1 MKFFRKIIFRYKLE
15 NKMRK
20 ECKEKGFIM
29 GSCWYD
35 DEDGKRVSFSYTC
48 EESLIKARIQ
58 DLYLKI
64 HELLA
69 KIILMIR
76 KQKGEQ

>member
-1 MKFFRKIIFRYKLE
+1 MKFFRKIIFKYKLE
-15 NKMRK
+15 KKMRK

-35 DEDGKRVSFSYTC
+35 DEDGKRSIFSYTC

>member
-1 MKFFRKIIFRYKLE
+1 
-15 NKMRK
+15 
-20 ECKEKGFIM
+20 M

-35 DEDGKRVSFSYTC
+35 DKDGKRVSFSYTC

>member
-1 MKFFRKIIFRYKLE
+1 
-15 NKMRK
+15 MRK

-35 DEDGKRVSFSYTC
+35 DEDGKRVSFSYTS

>member
-15 NKMRK
+15 KKMRK

-35 DEDGKRVSFSYTC
+35 DEDGKRVSFSYTS

>member
-1 MKFFRKIIFRYKLE
+1 
-15 NKMRK
+15 
-20 ECKEKGFIM
+20 M

-35 DEDGKRVSFSYTC
+35 DEDGKRVIFSYTC

>member
-1 MKFFRKIIFRYKLE
+1 
-15 NKMRK
+15 MRK

-69 KIILMIR
+69 KIILM
-76 KQKGEQ
+76 KKGEQFESTVLLFVF